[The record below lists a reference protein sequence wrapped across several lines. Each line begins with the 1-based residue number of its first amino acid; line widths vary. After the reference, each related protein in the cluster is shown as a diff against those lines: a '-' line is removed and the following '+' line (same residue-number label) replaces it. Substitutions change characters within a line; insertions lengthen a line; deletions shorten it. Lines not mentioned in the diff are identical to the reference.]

1 MHSKDMLSNKK
12 TLRHGTLLSN
22 YKGHNMIFKNGK
34 RRNSMKSSM
43 YICIYIYACIYTI
56 YVVYFTKKT
65 SSIYKNTTF
74 IMPRKN
80 IFIWTSKREWPST
93 VVPGK

>member
-1 MHSKDMLSNKK
+1 MHSKNMLSNKK

-43 YICIYIYACIYTI
+43 YICINIYMHVYTL
-56 YVVYFTKKT
+56 Y
-65 SSIYKNTTF
+65 
-74 IMPRKN
+74 M
-80 IFIWTSKREWPST
+80 
-93 VVPGK
+93 